1 MAHKKAT
8 DFATVSVLTDQ
19 QKLATFV
26 MILLTVDKRTAPNRN
41 RSKKYK
47 IKQEDI
53 LARLTSGPC
62 FYEQLVYHVQ

>member
-1 MAHKKAT
+1 MAQKKAHT
-8 DFATVSVLTDQ
+8 FATVSVLTDQ
-19 QKLATFV
+19 QKFATFV
-26 MILLTVDKRTAPNRN
+26 MILLTVDKRTAPNRK

-47 IKQEDI
+47 IKKEVD